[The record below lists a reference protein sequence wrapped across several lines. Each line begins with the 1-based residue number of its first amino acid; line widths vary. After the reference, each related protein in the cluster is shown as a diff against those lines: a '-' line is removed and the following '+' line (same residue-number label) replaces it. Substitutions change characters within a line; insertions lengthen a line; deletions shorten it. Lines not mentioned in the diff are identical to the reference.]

1 MDAST
6 LGLLALA
13 LILSGLAYL
22 KSPDLPLVGLKTS
35 WELFLFIIP
44 RTAAALVIV
53 GMIHVLLPEGLVGRW
68 IGHGS
73 GFRGILVGSL
83 AGLVT
88 PGGPI
93 VMFPIVV
100 SLYHSGAAV
109 GPLVAYL
116 TNWSLFGL
124 QRILVWEYPL
134 MGGRFVLIRV
144 ASGFLLPV
152 IAGLAAQLL
161 SRE

>member
-6 LGLLALA
+6 LVIVALA
-13 LILSGLAYL
+13 LLLTGLAYL
-22 KSPDLPLVGLKTS
+22 KSPELPLLGLKMS
-35 WELFLFIIP
+35 WQLLWFILP
-44 RTAAALVIV
+44 RTAAALVMV
-53 GMIHVLLPEGLVGRW
+53 GMIQVLLPEHAVSKS

-100 SLYHSGAAV
+100 SLYQSGAAL

-116 TNWSLFGL
+116 TSWSLFGL
-124 QRILVWEYPL
+124 QRIVAWEYPL
-134 MGGRFVLIRV
+134 MGGRFVLIRFF
-144 ASGFLLPV
+144 SGFFLPV
-152 IAGLAAQLL
+152 VAGLAAQYLA
-161 SRE
+161 RE